1 MGQLLT
7 SASVLLCPHG
17 GKVNAVSTNVRAQ
30 ALGGFILRPSDTF
43 VIAGCP
49 FQIPAVPPPALIP
62 SPCVKVQW
70 VVPGLRGTAEGDSVL
85 TTDSVGLCL
94 SAANVP
100 QGPVSVVFTQ
110 PRVSGQ

>member
-7 SASVLLCPHG
+7 SASALLCPHG
-17 GKVNAVSTNVRAQ
+17 GKVNAVSTNVRAE

-49 FQIPAVPPPALIP
+49 FTLAPTP

-70 VVPGLRGTAEGDSVL
+70 VVPGLRGRADGDSVL

-100 QGPVSVVFTQ
+100 QGLVSVVFTQ
-110 PRVSGQ
+110 TRVSGQ